1 MGKVN
6 NNLLMKLSEN
16 FSLEELTRTSTG
28 LDNTPNEE
36 QIENLRQLVL
46 NVLQPARDA
55 LGSIRVT
62 SAFRAPAVNAKVGG
76 ASSSQHIKGEA
87 ADLMMSG
94 GQKRLLDWIIA
105 NAEFDQIISELPD
118 KNGNPA
124 WVHVSYREGNNRKQK
139 LKAIKLNGKTKYLP
153 L

>member
-1 MGKVN
+1 MN
-6 NNLLMKLSEN
+6 LSEN
-16 FSLEELTRTSTG
+16 FTLAELIRTSTG

-36 QIENLRQLVL
+36 QIENLRLLCV

-55 LGSIRVT
+55 LGVIKIT
-62 SAFRAPAVNAKVGG
+62 SGFRAPAVNAKIGG
-76 ASSSQHIKGEA
+76 APSSQHVKGQA

-94 GQKRLLDWIIA
+94 GQKKLLDWIIA
-105 NAEFDQIISELPD
+105 NVEFDQIISEFPD

-124 WVHVSYREGNNRKQK
+124 WVHVSFAEGKNRMQK
-139 LKAIKLNGKTKYLP
+139 LKAIKSGGKTKYVP

>member
-1 MGKVN
+1 MQ
-6 NNLLMKLSEN
+6 LSEN
-16 FSLEELTRTSTG
+16 FSLEELIRTSTG

-36 QIENLRQLVL
+36 QIENLRQLVI
-46 NVLQPARDA
+46 NVLQPAREA
-55 LGSIRVT
+55 LGSIRIT
-62 SAFRAPAVNAKVGG
+62 SGFRAPEVNAKIGG
-76 ASSSQHIKGEA
+76 APSSQHTKGEA

-105 NAEFDQIISELPD
+105 NVEFDQVISEFPD

-124 WVHVSYREGNNRKQK
+124 WVHVSYRKGNNRKQK
-139 LKAIKLNGKTKYLP
+139 LKAIKSNGKTKYVP

>member
-1 MGKVN
+1 M
-6 NNLLMKLSEN
+6 NLSKD
-16 FSLEELTRTSTG
+16 FTLEELIRTSTG

-36 QIENLRQLVL
+36 EIENLRSLCV

-55 LGSIRVT
+55 LGPIKVT
-62 SAFRAPAVNAKVGG
+62 SGFRAPAVNAKIGG
-76 ASSSQHIKGEA
+76 APSSQHVKGQA

-94 GQKRLLDWIIA
+94 GQKKLLDWIIA
-105 NAEFDQIISELPD
+105 NVEFDQIISEFPD

-124 WVHVSYREGNNRKQK
+124 WVHVSFAEGKNRMQK
-139 LKAIKLNGKTKYLP
+139 LKAIKSGGKTKYVP

>member
-1 MGKVN
+1 MQ
-6 NNLLMKLSEN
+6 LSEN
-16 FSLEELTRTSTG
+16 FSLEELIRTSTG

-36 QIENLRQLVL
+36 QIENLRHLVI
-46 NVLQPARDA
+46 NVLQPAREA
-55 LGSIRVT
+55 LGSIRIT
-62 SAFRAPAVNAKVGG
+62 SGFRAPEVNAKIGG
-76 ASSSQHIKGEA
+76 APSSQHTKGEA

-105 NAEFDQIISELPD
+105 NVEFDQIISEFPD

-124 WVHVSYREGNNRKQK
+124 WVHVSYRKGNNRKQK
-139 LKAIKLNGKTKYLP
+139 LKAIKSNGKTKYVP

>member
-1 MGKVN
+1 MN
-6 NNLLMKLSEN
+6 LSEN
-16 FSLEELTRTSTG
+16 FTLAELIRTSTG

-36 QIENLRQLVL
+36 QIENLRLLCV

-55 LGSIRVT
+55 LGPIKIT
-62 SAFRAPAVNAKVGG
+62 SGFRAPAVNAKVMG
-76 ASSSQHIKGEA
+76 SPSSQHVKGQA

-94 GQKRLLDWIIA
+94 GQKKLLDWIIA
-105 NAEFDQIISELPD
+105 NVEFDQIISEFPD

-124 WVHVSYREGNNRKQK
+124 WVHVSFAEGANRKQK
-139 LKAIKLNGKTKYLP
+139 LKAIKSGGKTKYVP

>member
-1 MGKVN
+1 MN
-6 NNLLMKLSEN
+6 LSEN
-16 FSLEELTRTSTG
+16 FTLAELIRTSTG

-36 QIENLRQLVL
+36 QIENLRLLCV

-55 LGSIRVT
+55 LGVIKIT
-62 SAFRAPAVNAKVGG
+62 SGFRAPDVNAKIGG
-76 ASSSQHIKGEA
+76 APSSQHVKGQA

-94 GQKRLLDWIIA
+94 GQKKLLDWIIA
-105 NAEFDQIISELPD
+105 NVEFDQIISEFPD

-124 WVHVSYREGNNRKQK
+124 WVHVSFAEGKNRMQK
-139 LKAIKLNGKTKYLP
+139 LKAIKSGGKTKYVP

>member
-1 MGKVN
+1 
-6 NNLLMKLSEN
+6 MKLSEN

-36 QIENLRQLVL
+36 QIENLRQLAI

-55 LGSIRVT
+55 LGPIRVT
-62 SAFRAPAVNAKVGG
+62 SAFRAPDVNAKVGG
-76 ASSSQHIKGEA
+76 AASSQHTKGEA

-94 GQKRLLDWIIA
+94 GQKRLLDWIVE
-105 NAEFDQIISELPD
+105 NVEFDQIISEFPD
-118 KNGNPA
+118 KLGRPL
-124 WVHVSYREGNNRKQK
+124 WVHVSYREGNNRKEK

>member
-1 MGKVN
+1 MQ
-6 NNLLMKLSEN
+6 LSEN
-16 FSLEELTRTSTG
+16 FSLEELIRTSTG

-36 QIENLRQLVL
+36 QIENLRNLVV
-46 NVLQPARDA
+46 NVLQPAREA
-55 LGSIRVT
+55 LGPIRIT
-62 SAFRAPAVNAKVGG
+62 SGFRAPEVNAKIGG
-76 ASSSQHIKGEA
+76 AASSQHTKGEA

-105 NAEFDQIISELPD
+105 NVEFDQIISEFPD

-124 WVHVSYREGNNRKQK
+124 WVHVSYRKGNNRKQK
-139 LKAIKLNGKTKYLP
+139 LKAIKSNGKTKYVP